1 MHPDNNPASITL
13 GAGQFFLKAPDGT
26 VQQLTVHGV
35 EEGALP
41 EVSAPEETDAHCVA
55 VKMTQEAAF
64 AFDMEPD
71 PAFTAWIES
80 MVQAYR
86 EWMAAKIEEVRAA
99 IKEWARVNRPDLY
112 HVWRRTKKKRTRKKY
127 WQRMVRAWRETA

>member
-1 MHPDNNPASITL
+1 MHPDNYPASITL

-26 VQQLTVHGV
+26 VQQLTAHGV

-41 EVSAPEETDAHCVA
+41 EVSASEETAAHCFA
-55 VKMTQEAAF
+55 VKIAQEAAF
-64 AFDMEPD
+64 SFAMEPD
-71 PAFTAWIES
+71 PAFTAWIED
-80 MVQAYR
+80 MAQTHR
-86 EWMAAKIEEVRAA
+86 EWMAAKIEEFIAA

-127 WQRMVRAWRETA
+127 WQRMVRAWRESA